1 MVGIPRGRISL
12 VPGFGI
18 HFRNTG
24 FALYV
29 FLFLFHSPSQYTA
42 AIRCHGSFQ
51 VSPSTPGVPPP
62 LLLVTR
68 LTAHIRNILFSNISR
83 CNRCTLAIL
92 LLRYSATSCACLSF
106 W

>member
-1 MVGIPRGRISL
+1 MVGIPRGRCSL

-18 HFRNTG
+18 HFRSTG

-42 AIRCHGSFQ
+42 AIRCHGFFQ

-68 LTAHIRNILFSNISR
+68 FTAHIRNILLSNISR
-83 CNRCTLAIL
+83 CNRYTPAIL
-92 LLRYSATSCACLSF
+92 FIRYSATSWACLLF